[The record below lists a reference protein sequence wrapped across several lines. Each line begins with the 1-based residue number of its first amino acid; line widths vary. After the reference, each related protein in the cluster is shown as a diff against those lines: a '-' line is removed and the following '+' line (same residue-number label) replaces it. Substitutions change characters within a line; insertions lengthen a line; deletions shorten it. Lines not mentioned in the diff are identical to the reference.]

1 MRTAKL
7 VASAALVTTVAATV
21 AGCRE
26 RAAALLAYDAG
37 PPPVTTPTEEPR
49 QVHFS
54 YTAPDAVTFVWRG
67 GDPTLRVWSKS
78 VAPRVV
84 KAQSPNPVP
93 TSSTGPWQE
102 AVVDGLQPGMD
113 YYSEVGRP
121 PRPQTL
127 TFRAPPALGTSGF
140 SFIAVGDIGASTSWP
155 AASVLH
161 RLISLREPSF
171 VLALGDL
178 TYADIRT
185 LADVD
190 RHFED
195 VMSWSR
201 RAAYMP
207 VWGNHEW
214 GGKGGDDLRN
224 YKGRFALPHP
234 AASPGA
240 PAVGCCGEDWYW
252 FDQGA
257 VRFIVYPE
265 PYNDDTWPDW
275 ARAVAKLF
283 VAAEANPD
291 VTFVVTAG
299 HRPAY
304 SSGHHG
310 GEAQLRAILDGF
322 GKRFPKYVL
331 NIAGH
336 SHAYERTT
344 PQSHVVHITAGIG
357 GGPLEHAPTDCLWT
371 ECKQPPFIAYRAIHH
386 GYVRLT
392 VHSSTIAIEAVCGA
406 PSPGDDT
413 VRCAAGQAIDQA
425 TINASGGGGDL

>member
-1 MRTAKL
+1 VRTTEL
-7 VASAALVTTVAATV
+7 VAAAALVATV

-54 YTAPDAVTFVWRG
+54 YTGPDAVTFVWRG
-67 GDPTLRVWSKS
+67 ADPTIRVWSKS
-78 VAPRVV
+78 VAPRVISGR
-84 KAQSPNPVP
+84 SPTPVP
-93 TSSTGPWQE
+93 TSSPGPWQE

-113 YYSEVGRP
+113 YFYEVGRP
-121 PRPQTL
+121 SRPQTL
-127 TFRAPPALGTSGF
+127 TFRSPPAAGTSGF

-161 RLISLREPSF
+161 RLISLREPAF

-178 TYADIRT
+178 TYADIRG
-185 LADVD
+185 APDVD
-190 RHFED
+190 RHFDD
-195 VMSWSR
+195 VMVWSR
-201 RAAYMP
+201 RVAYMP

-214 GGKGGDDLRN
+214 SGKGDDLRN
-224 YKGRFALPHP
+224 YKGRFALPNA

-240 PAVGCCGEDWYW
+240 PAAGCCGEDWYW
-252 FDQGA
+252 FDHGS

-265 PYNDDTWPDW
+265 PYSKETWPDW
-275 ARAVAKLF
+275 ARTAAPVFA
-283 VAAEANPD
+283 AAEANAD
-291 VTFVVTAG
+291 LDFVVTTG

-304 SSGHHG
+304 TSGHHG
-310 GEAQLRAILDGF
+310 SELQLRAILDSF

-331 NIAGH
+331 NIAGR
-336 SHAYERTT
+336 SNAYERTT
-344 PQSHVVHITAGIG
+344 PQAHVVHITAGIG
-357 GGPLEHAPTDCLWT
+357 AGPLERAPPDCQST
-371 ECKQPPFIAYRAIHH
+371 ECKQPPFIAYHAIHH

-392 VHSSTIAIEAVCGA
+392 VHPSAIGIEAVCGA

-413 VRCAAGQAIDQA
+413 VRCAAGQTIDQSK
-425 TINASGGGGDL
+425 INASPVAGR